1 MSFPYSNPLSAS
13 RQNFQLSLEPT
24 SNFGV
29 TYSVSNTGGY
39 MEVANLSDLVW
50 DFSGQTGFITGS
62 TIPIQFFKG
71 TGAGYSPDI
80 LTLNSDYWST
90 GRRRLGMLAYVY
102 ETNTFYQYQI
112 ELGLL
117 C

>member
-50 DFSGQTGFITGS
+50 SFSGQTGFVTGS

-80 LTLNSDYWST
+80 LTLNSDYDPALLYLHQT
-90 GRRRLGMLAYVY
+90 QTCVY
-102 ETNTFYQYQI
+102 CQRKAVLQN
-112 ELGLL
+112 
-117 C
+117 